1 MPIITKYRTWC
12 KTCGEWELHSSTMIN
27 NEEELVCDECGE
39 LHELYKFSEIPNEKL
54 VEQRERY
61 KETRFSHFKSVLF
74 NQRMLN
80 LNRFNDLNIIESDAG
95 QKEIDEIIHEEYEKK
110 RKELEEK
117 RKLYEE
123 KFKGVNRNDN
133 CPCGKLDSNGK
144 PFKYKK
150 CCLSKFNYI

>member
-27 NEEELVCDECGE
+27 NEEEWVCDKCGE
-39 LHELYKFSEIPNEKL
+39 LHELYKFSEI
-54 VEQRERY
+54 
-61 KETRFSHFKSVLF
+61 
-74 NQRMLN
+74 
-80 LNRFNDLNIIESDAG
+80 
-95 QKEIDEIIHEEYEKK
+95 EKK

-123 KFKGVNRNDN
+123 KFKGVNRNDD
-133 CPCGKLDSNGK
+133 CPCGKLNSNGK